1 MRLIGARFRGFR
13 LLENI
18 SIDFS
23 VDPERNITVVRAAN
37 ESGKTTMLTALQW
50 CLFGDEAL
58 PPGYTTFSVDLKAG
72 EAAETVCEVLYEVQ
86 GRNGTSRFRLVRS
99 VSGQIGSQ
107 VRAKSNAQLYE
118 VKPSGPDPVP
128 NVDSYLAVHIPSDLR
143 EVFFTDG
150 DKAMSFIEGQRAE
163 QQKRVKQAIEQMM
176 GLPMLE
182 KAAGH
187 VKDVERDVRKRAED
201 AAGNE
206 QLKAIG
212 HQIADLDAL
221 IPKLEEKGRVL
232 ADEIANLNG
241 NHERADRELQAA
253 LERGNREEI
262 AEELRLVKKQRE
274 QAETRERNAEFQQA
288 ALLSNQTLAYEML
301 AGPLAKATG
310 ILEELR
316 NKGVIPRKTIP
327 LLEDRLQQKN
337 CICGGSLDAQDPEGK
352 VRRDHIEQLI
362 EESRE
367 ADALMEKVSD
377 LFHDGRAVL
386 TKPAQS
392 WRDLYEGAYAARST
406 ERSNRDELGKREAD
420 LEVRLDKVKDDN
432 VQRAREMRDTYRK
445 QLDDKVPEA
454 TRLSIEIRGHIERR
468 NELNKKFDALS
479 AREDKAHR
487 FRCELSAAQDIR
499 RVLEGAL
506 EKMKTREVR
515 AVSERMNVLFLRMI
529 GAHPDDAL
537 YQRAEIT
544 PEFRI
549 AVFGRNDRQYD
560 PSTDV
565 NGASRRA
572 LTIAFILALT
582 EVSGVEAP
590 NVIDTPL
597 GMMSGFVKNEVLKV
611 ASESSSQLIL
621 FLTHDEINGC
631 ETILDAKAG
640 SVTTI
645 SNPLHYPRI
654 LKNDPGTTAAAALQ
668 CACDHRSSCEV
679 CERIVTSNDAV
690 VEEAM

>member
-1 MRLIGARFRGFR
+1 MI
-13 LLENI
+13 
-18 SIDFS
+18 
-23 VDPERNITVVRAAN
+23 
-37 ESGKTTMLTALQW
+37 
-50 CLFGDEAL
+50 
-58 PPGYTTFSVDLKAG
+58 
-72 EAAETVCEVLYEVQ
+72 
-86 GRNGTSRFRLVRS
+86 
-99 VSGQIGSQ
+99 
-107 VRAKSNAQLYE
+107 
-118 VKPSGPDPVP
+118 P

-187 VKDVERDVRKRAED
+187 VKDVERDARSRAEK

-206 QLKAIG
+206 ELKSIG
-212 HQIADLDAL
+212 HQIADLDDL
-221 IPKLEEKGRVL
+221 IPKLEEKGRIL

-241 NHERADRELQAA
+241 NYERADHDLQEA
-253 LERGNREEI
+253 LKRGNREEI
-262 AEELRLVKKQRE
+262 AAELKSVKKQRE
-274 QAETRERNAEFQQA
+274 QAEARERSAEFHQA
-288 ALLSNQTLAYEML
+288 SLLSNQTFAHEML
-301 AGPLAKATG
+301 AGPLGKAAST
-310 ILEELR
+310 LEELR

-337 CICGGSLDAQDPEGK
+337 CICGESLDPDNPEGNI
-352 VRRDHIEQLI
+352 RRDHIENLI

-377 LFHDGRAVL
+377 LFHDGRTVL
-386 TKPAQS
+386 TKSAQS
-392 WRDLYEGAYAARST
+392 WRDLYENAYATRST
-406 ERSNRDELGKREAD
+406 EAANRDELGKREAD
-420 LEVRLDKVKDDN
+420 LEARLDKVKDDN
-432 VQRAREMRDTYRK
+432 VQRAKEMRDTYRR
-445 QLDDKVPEA
+445 QLDEKVPEA
-454 TRLSIEIRGHIERR
+454 TRLSIDIRGKVEKR
-468 NELNKKFDALS
+468 NELTKRFDALS

-487 FRCELSAAQDIR
+487 FRCELTVAQDVR
-499 RVLEGAL
+499 KVLEGAL

-549 AVFGRNDRQYD
+549 AVYGRNDRVFD

-597 GMMSGFVKNEVLKV
+597 GMMSGYVKNEVLKV

-654 LKNDPGTTAAAALQ
+654 LKNDPGTTAAAAMQ
-668 CACDHRSSCEV
+668 CNCDHRSSCTI
-679 CERIVTSNDAV
+679 CERIVTSSDAV
-690 VEEAM
+690 LEEAL